1 MAHSQSPVVTRAP
14 GTEPAGA
21 SAFDGAGTYRM
32 FVRDLVLPCRI
43 GVHPHE
49 RETAQRVRVNV
60 ELAVEDACAAT
71 GDDIAAV
78 VSYEDVVFGV
88 RAIAD
93 RGGITVVTNALH
105 IAGELAKSFERE
117 RRLPEWL
124 GTRLRGLP
132 GGEEL
137 ADHLL
142 SGVLGDHVRRRRDGD
157 LVRVAEPVPAGPGR
171 HREGDFDRGSF
182 ARRER

>member
-93 RGGITVVTNALH
+93 RGHINLVETMAES
-105 IAGELAKSFERE
+105 IAGLCLADPRVRAARIRVEKLDVF
-117 RRLPEWL
+117 PEAASV
-124 GTRLRGLP
+124 GVEIERLRKAP
-132 GGEEL
+132 
-137 ADHLL
+137 
-142 SGVLGDHVRRRRDGD
+142 
-157 LVRVAEPVPAGPGR
+157 
-171 HREGDFDRGSF
+171 
-182 ARRER
+182 